1 MSAAMVVHRYANK
14 RWRSAA
20 RIAAKRW
27 PPQRDKRR
35 LGVESCG
42 SALPDT
48 GRSPLSRFSYAPA
61 AGGRWRAWGSG
72 FCQFHPGYP
81 VRWRVSCRT
90 VPAMTPHKCTLGLR
104 AGEISQLLWKFVL
117 HDNGK
122 VGNVLRL
129 PNEVA
134 KWKSGADLPI
144 SKSLQAALEAL
155 WQAQSKDHPIAP
167 TDHIFRSQKG
177 SGLSRQSVV
186 DLFRLIWQN
195 AGVDAS
201 SHSGRRFFITKAA
214 RNVSAV
220 GGSLRDVMALARHK
234 HMSTTQLYVAQNT
247 KAQTALVD
255 LVSRG
260 IR

>member
-1 MSAAMVVHRYANK
+1 MQTKATFRRRKGSAADIPDRIVSLAL
-14 RWRSAA
+14 SQA
-20 RIAAKRW
+20 RAQSNHAERNVAMI
-27 PPQRDKRR
+27 
-35 LGVESCG
+35 LVSCG
-42 SALPDT
+42 
-48 GRSPLSRFSYAPA
+48 
-61 AGGRWRAWGSG
+61 
-72 FCQFHPGYP
+72 
-81 VRWRVSCRT
+81 
-90 VPAMTPHKCTLGLR
+90 LGLR

-117 HDNGK
+117 DDDGK
-122 VGNVLRL
+122 IGKVLRL
-129 PNEVA
+129 PNEIA

-144 SKSLQAALEAL
+144 SKSLQSALETL
-155 WQAQSKDHPIAP
+155 YKAQSKEHPIAP
-167 TDHIFRSQKG
+167 TDHTFASQKG

-186 DLFRLIWQN
+186 DLFRLIWRK

-234 HMSTTQLYVAQNT
+234 HLSTTQLYVAQNT

-260 IR
+260 IK

>member
-1 MSAAMVVHRYANK
+1 MQTEVVLRRRKGSAA
-14 RWRSAA
+14 
-20 RIAAKRW
+20 
-27 PPQRDKRR
+27 D
-35 LGVESCG
+35 
-42 SALPDT
+42 LPD
-48 GRSPLSRFSYAPA
+48 RAVSLALSQARAQTNHADRNA
-61 AGGRWRAWGSG
+61 AMIL
-72 FCQFHPGYP
+72 
-81 VRWRVSCRT
+81 VS
-90 VPAMTPHKCTLGLR
+90 CTLGLR
-104 AGEISQLLWKFVL
+104 AGEISKLLWKFVL
-117 HDNGK
+117 DDDGK
-122 VGNVLRL
+122 IGNMLRL
-129 PNEVA
+129 PNEVS
-134 KWKSGADLPI
+134 KWRSGANLHI

-155 WQAQSKDHPIAP
+155 YKAQSAERPIAP
-167 TDHIFRSQKG
+167 SDQIFRSQKG

-186 DLFRLIWQN
+186 DLFRLIWKK

-260 IR
+260 IK